1 MLLDC
6 DNDPAGG
13 NDAGC
18 GGVGNEVG
26 GGALADEPTLAGQ
39 PVSYGPCLWSYTPP
53 RSLPTAPELKG
64 SVRNAVQLDA
74 VLFDVHGVG
83 VHNVHGAHGVDDV
96 HGVL

>member
-1 MLLDC
+1 M
-6 DNDPAGG
+6 DPA
-13 NDAGC
+13 
-18 GGVGNEVG
+18 
-26 GGALADEPTLAGQ
+26 
-39 PVSYGPCLWSYTPP
+39 YGRIHPP
-53 RSLPTAPELKG
+53 PPAPELKG